1 MDLNASNM
9 QMTQSSPQHYYQ
21 DGPVRG
27 RDHELPDEEQWVE
40 IELSK
45 AKAILVGSGKHFEE
59 LAAIMETPLV
69 GSTPPQL
76 VNSVNSLGVLLGF
89 SLMLSSHVA
98 ASTNNVFYHFW

>member
-9 QMTQSSPQHYYQ
+9 QMTQSSAQHYCQ

-27 RDHELPDEEQWVE
+27 QDHELPDEEQWVE

-45 AKAILVGSGKHFEE
+45 AEATLVGSGKHFEE

-76 VNSVNSLGVLLGF
+76 ANSVHTLGVLLGF

-98 ASTNNVFYHFW
+98 ASTKNVFYHFW